1 MTSKLFSV
9 PELLLMACLSASP
22 ATGICAKD
30 TVAANIH
37 SVNYSGEEFTYWL
50 EDPLDGKNR
59 GDGESVGPY
68 KASGIMCCFSLPRQW
83 RSGIQVNIHATHSFK
98 KTPDAALSEIAETQ
112 VVEVPPYVDG
122 KVGEIWVLRA
132 ADGALSIVSSDYQP
146 DHEKWPGK
154 INGWPV
160 PSLDYRRARWDLYI
174 RGAEGHVKL
183 YQDLL
188 LELNQT
194 REIRTQAAWNF
205 SKKYSPETIRGFSG
219 PEDIKFFEYLR
230 SDYEI
235 KLMDSKMEL
244 RNLKE
249 KRP

>member
-1 MTSKLFSV
+1 MTSRLFPV
-9 PELLLMACLSASP
+9 PELVLMACLSVLP
-22 ATGICAKD
+22 ATGMCAKD
-30 TVAANIH
+30 TVPANIH

-50 EDPLDGKNR
+50 EDPLDSKNR

-68 KASGIMCCFSLPRQW
+68 KASGIMCCYSLPRRW
-83 RSGIQVNIHATHSFK
+83 RSGILVKIHATHSFK
-98 KTPDAALSEIAETQ
+98 KTPDAELSEIAETQ

-154 INGWPV
+154 IKGWPV
-160 PSLDYRRARWDLYI
+160 PSLEYRRARWDLYI
-174 RGAEGHVKL
+174 EGAEGNVKL

-188 LELNQT
+188 LELNET
-194 REIRTQAAWNF
+194 PEIGSQSAWN
-205 SKKYSPETIRGFSG
+205 SYKKNLPEIVRGFTG
-219 PEDIKFFEYLR
+219 PKDKKFLEYLHR
-230 SDYEI
+230 DYE
-235 KLMDSKMEL
+235 KSLTASKAEL
-244 RNLKE
+244 HNLKS